1 MAANKQ
7 RRSRRG
13 LVLSETGFARLN
25 RARRR
30 IELERN
36 DGARVSLEQLAFE
49 AGLSA
54 KTLSRLFGRDVP
66 VDRRTIELL
75 FAELGLVLTAEDV
88 GPPAPR
94 VPPGDWAPRYRTV
107 LFGRADELAR
117 LDALAHER
125 MVVTVTGA
133 GGVGKTRLAVEWM
146 RRAASGYA
154 HAAFVDLALL
164 TDGQTLREGI
174 GAALGDGAARDDEVL
189 IVLDGCEHLIEA
201 AAAAASELLDAMPRL
216 SVLATSREPLGIAGE
231 AVLRLAP
238 LAVPEVSPG
247 LRAAAALRSP
257 AFAMFVE
264 RARSFDDGFSLG
276 EEAVPVVAEIV
287 QRLDGVPLALELAA
301 ARGTSMSLPDLL
313 ASLRNHLEAL
323 SEGPRAGVP
332 RHRSARALIDWSFA
346 LLAPD
351 EQDVFTSAA
360 AFMGS
365 FGADAVAAVCANRP
379 APEVAGILAGLVRK
393 SLLIADTSGSAT
405 RFRML
410 ETIRQY
416 AEAKLAESGHAAAVK
431 QRHAVYYYELAASVA
446 RAYGTERQ
454 AAALHEL
461 QREVPNVRHALEW
474 ATHAS
479 CNVHLAAALAA
490 QLVEFWEARGD
501 FAEAE
506 QWLRASLEGPAALL
520 TLANRAKLREG
531 LALVAYRRGRLAES
545 VDEAT
550 FAMGD
555 YARLDDAP
563 GKLRVRNLLGL
574 VALAAG
580 ELVSAREQFEA
591 SLSEGHAA
599 GDLRAVSAALN
610 NLGRLLAAHEGR
622 FDAAMPL
629 FTESLAAARES
640 GSLAQVL
647 TALASLSEG
656 ALGQGHHVAGLTY
669 ARLGIAEALELGNRE
684 ATADLALQAVAHQL
698 RGDGLATAH
707 DDAAFASEAL
717 ASVTI
722 RPPLAERLDDV
733 GRALHAAGEPR
744 RAAVLLGATEAFR
757 QRGQVLA
764 SASAAERRRAA
775 RAEIGALLAADEAD
789 ALYARGASLSL
800 AEAYRAALLD
810 EG

>member
-1 MAANKQ
+1 MAAKKQ
-7 RRSRRG
+7 RSRRG

-49 AGLSA
+49 VGLSA

-75 FAELGLVLTAEDV
+75 FAELGLVLAPEDV
-88 GPPAPR
+88 GSPAPH
-94 VPPGDWAPRYRTV
+94 VLPGDSAPPRYRTV
-107 LFGRADELAR
+107 LFGREEELAR
-117 LDALAHER
+117 LDELARER
-125 MVVTVTGA
+125 MVVTLTGS

-146 RRAASGYA
+146 RRTAPGYA

-164 TDGQTLREGI
+164 TDGKTLREGI
-174 GAALGDGAARDDEVL
+174 AAALGDGAARDDEVL

-216 SVLATSREPLGIAGE
+216 SILATSREPLGIAGE

-238 LAVPEVSPG
+238 LALPDLSPG

-264 RARSFDDGFSLG
+264 RARSFDDGFSLS

-346 LLAPD
+346 LLAQD
-351 EQDVFTSAA
+351 EQDLFTCGA

-365 FGADAVAAVCANRP
+365 FGAHAAAAVCANLP
-379 APEVAGILAGLVRK
+379 PSAVAGSLAGLVRK
-393 SLLIADTSGSAT
+393 SLLVPDTSGSIT

-416 AEAKLAESGHAAAVK
+416 AEAKLAESGNAGAVK
-431 QRHAVYYYELAASVA
+431 QRHAVYYYELAVGVA
-446 RAYGTERQ
+446 QAYGTDRQ
-454 AAALHEL
+454 DAALREL
-461 QREVPNVRHALEW
+461 QREIPNLRHALEW
-474 ATHAS
+474 ATYAS

-490 QLVEFWEARGD
+490 QLVEFWEARGES
-501 FAEAE
+501 AEAE
-506 QWLRASLEGPAALL
+506 HWLRASLEGPAALL
-520 TLANRAKLREG
+520 TLENRAKLREG

-563 GKLRVRNLLGL
+563 GKLRVRNLLGSA
-574 VALAAG
+574 ALAAG

-591 SLSEGHAA
+591 TLSEGRAA
-599 GDLRAVSAALN
+599 GDLRAVSASLS

-629 FTESLAAARES
+629 FAQSLSAARES

-647 TALASLSEG
+647 TALTDLSEC
-656 ALGQGHHVAGLTY
+656 ALGRGQHVAGLTY
-669 ARLGIAEALELGNRE
+669 ARLGMAEAQKLGNRE
-684 ATADLALQAVAHQL
+684 AAADLALQAVAHLL
-698 RGDGLATAH
+698 RSDGLA
-707 DDAAFASEAL
+707 AAREEAAVVSDAL
-717 ASVTI
+717 ANVPF
-722 RPPLAERLDDV
+722 RPPIAERLDDV
-733 GRALHAAGEPR
+733 GRALHAAGQPR
-744 RAAVLLGATEAFR
+744 RAAVLLGATDAFR
-757 QRGQVLA
+757 RRGEALASVLA
-764 SASAAERRRAA
+764 DERRGTT
-775 RAEIGALLAADEAD
+775 RAEIGALLAAGEGD

-800 AEAYRAALLD
+800 AEAYREALLD